1 MADAAVRYSPCL
13 EAFMTRRTNSRIAG
27 IALLLYIGVGIPVL
41 ILMGRARHGEGV
53 AARLASIAAHAGD
66 VHLALVFELIESFC
80 ALALAVTLYAL
91 TRDQDRDLAL
101 LGMLCRVAEGV
112 LGAAALPRSLQ
123 LLWLAGASGGN
134 APDASTT
141 AALGA
146 YLLNGP
152 GWGAGAIFFAV
163 GSTLFSWLMLRGRI
177 IPAALAWLGVL
188 ASLAA
193 VIGLP
198 LNAIDALPD
207 SATWFFWI
215 PLALFEVTLALWLM
229 VKGAAPP
236 LAMRTAVAE
245 AQR

>member
-1 MADAAVRYSPCL
+1 
-13 EAFMTRRTNSRIAG
+13 MTRRTSSRIAG
-27 IALLLYIGVGIPVL
+27 IAFLLYIGVGIPVL
-41 ILMGRARHGEGV
+41 VLMGRARHGEGV
-53 AARLASIAAHAGD
+53 AARLASVAAHAGD
-66 VHLALVFELIESFC
+66 VHLALVFELIECFC
-80 ALALAVTLYAL
+80 ALVLAVTLYAL

-101 LGMLCRVAEGV
+101 LGMLCRVVEGV

-123 LLWLAGASGGN
+123 LLWLAGASGGTT
-134 APDASTT
+134 PDAPTT
-141 AALGA
+141 SALGA
-146 YLLNGP
+146 YLLDGP

-207 SATWFFWI
+207 SFTWYFWI
-215 PLALFEVTLALWLM
+215 PLALFEVTLASWLI

-236 LAMRTAVAE
+236 AAMRTTIVE
-245 AQR
+245 ATP

>member
-1 MADAAVRYSPCL
+1 
-13 EAFMTRRTNSRIAG
+13 MTRRTNSRIAG
-27 IALLLYIGVGIPVL
+27 FAFLLYIGVGIPVL
-41 ILMGRARHGEGV
+41 ILMGRARHGVGV
-53 AARLASIAAHAGD
+53 AARLASVAAHAGD
-66 VHLALVFELIESFC
+66 VHLALVFELVECFC
-80 ALALAVTLYAL
+80 ALTLAVTLYAL

-112 LGAAALPRSLQ
+112 LAATGLPRSLQ
-123 LLWLAGASGGN
+123 LLWLAGASGN
-134 APDASTT
+134 APDAATT
-141 AALGA
+141 SALGA

-152 GWGAGAIFFAV
+152 GWGPSAIFFAV

-177 IPAALAWLGVL
+177 IPAALAWLGVI

-215 PLALFEVTLALWLM
+215 PLALFEVTLALWLI
-229 VKGAAPP
+229 VKGAAQP
-236 LAMRTAVAE
+236 LGMRTTVAE
-245 AQR
+245 AP